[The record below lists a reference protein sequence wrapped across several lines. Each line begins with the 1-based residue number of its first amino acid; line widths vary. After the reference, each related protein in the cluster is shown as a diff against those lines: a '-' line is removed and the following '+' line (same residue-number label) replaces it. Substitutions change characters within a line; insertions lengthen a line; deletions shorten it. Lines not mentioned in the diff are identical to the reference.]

1 MASKVCAY
9 RATKIV
15 HDRPA
20 FELLGPDVVR
30 NGPSDCDPDA
40 FGEVM
45 VYPGLVAVGAL
56 GRQVLGH
63 SADTARKSSSTT
75 GLTCAA

>member
-1 MASKVCAY
+1 
-9 RATKIV
+9 
-15 HDRPA
+15 
-20 FELLGPDVVR
+20 
-30 NGPSDCDPDA
+30 
-40 FGEVM
+40 
-45 VYPGLVAVGAL
+45 VYPGLVTVGAL